1 MGRGVPSATRTIILG
16 TPLRLL
22 VRMRAITIRS
32 TAGARMESVCDVIYS
47 IISLSASIS
56 NVISAHVRP
65 AGGFRT
71 GARRAASQPAV
82 VHHHSDDGVAL

>member
-1 MGRGVPSATRTIILG
+1 
-16 TPLRLL
+16 
-22 VRMRAITIRS
+22 
-32 TAGARMESVCDVIYS
+32 MESVCDVIYS